1 CKLCRPLCCLTIGI
15 SMRYRRVPGCGELVF
30 SAGVIRRRS
39 NRKREFHMHRPLS
52 ALAALVVVAAMA
64 LPIPAM
70 AQRERTKVGTLTCD
84 ISGGIG
90 LIITSHKD
98 VTCMFTPAQPGP
110 REVYV
115 GGSNKFGLDLGA
127 TAGGE
132 MVWSVYAPTTRRFG
146 ALAGNYGGASAEATV
161 GAGLGAN
168 VLVGGSD
175 RTVALQPLSVQGQAG
190 LNVAAG
196 VAELTLR
203 PAR

>member
-1 CKLCRPLCCLTIGI
+1 
-15 SMRYRRVPGCGELVF
+15 MELF
-30 SAGVIRRRS
+30 ALLDIDGRS
-39 NRKREFHMHRPLS
+39 FTGREFHMFRPLS
-52 ALAALVVVAAMA
+52 ALAAMAVAVVVVM
-64 LPIPAM
+64 PAPGM
-70 AQRERTKVGTLTCD
+70 AQAGQVKAGTLTCD

-98 VTCMFTPAQPGP
+98 VTCMFTPSQPGP

-115 GGSNKFGLDLGA
+115 GGINKFGLDLGA

-132 MVWSVYAPTTRRFG
+132 MVWAVYAPATGRFG
-146 ALAGNYGGASAEATV
+146 ALAGSYSGATAEATV

-168 VLVGGSD
+168 VLVGGSN
-175 RTVALQPLSVQGQAG
+175 RTIALQPLSVQGQAG

>member
-1 CKLCRPLCCLTIGI
+1 
-15 SMRYRRVPGCGELVF
+15 M
-30 SAGVIRRRS
+30 
-39 NRKREFHMHRPLS
+39 NRPLS
-52 ALAALVVVAAMA
+52 VLAAVAVVAAVA
-64 LPIPAM
+64 TPLPGFAQ
-70 AQRERTKVGTLTCD
+70 AQRVKAGTLTCD

-98 VTCMFTPAQPGP
+98 VSCMFTPSEPGP

-115 GGSNKFGLDLGA
+115 GGINKFGLDLGA

-132 MVWSVYAPTTRRFG
+132 MVWAVYAPTTRRFG
-146 ALAGNYGGASAEATV
+146 ALAGQYSGASAEATV